1 MKSRVVIESGKD
13 RNKIE
18 LLDAA
23 LDEAGLERLITESQE
38 KSNKAKDEF
47 SIVIKPNLAM
57 FFGEKIIITDP
68 ELVEHLVDRIH
79 NLGYTKVVVG
89 EAQNAF
95 SKWLKNREMNNI
107 ARTAGYKFC
116 TLQGRA
122 YDVIDLAEDTESC
135 DFPPEFSLVGIP
147 ISRIWQKA
155 DFRISFAKNKT
166 HEEYWY
172 TLCLKNLLGAIA
184 KADKHLHYHSRLNV
198 YDVCLEIY
206 QKFPVHFNI
215 IDAYDSSQGNIG
227 AQMSNPNQTKT
238 IIAGDNTILVDWV
251 GALKMGVDPY
261 YSPLNKKALLEI
273 GLPDNY
279 EIIGDLSPYKGWKNC
294 SPFIADSLYRLD
306 DAETLRHIMWPA
318 SFTNNAKLFPWIKWR
333 YKFVNRLLSPIWA
346 KIDSISIIRWLF
358 IAFNYSVVLMYFILR
373 AWGTIFHKRSLK
385 RKELPINLS
394 IDMIESNAYESLPAY
409 IRPYEITV
417 DAIPKK
423 NGICHAFSDK
433 AIVFYMERTVDIQF
447 EDFIS
452 RVDICDAVSQMKDYI
467 GGKTVKVDFDKQNRC
482 VHQIERTVYLP
493 QPNLLT
499 IFNAKDIDLTKIE
512 WITYEN
518 DFHKII
524 WKKLFSDTHTA
535 NYDDGAIVFERD
547 DCRTKIRILVRQEF
561 PFPYVLRW
569 LKLHYMPRLRRWVM
583 VSVYRHFF
591 NNTIDNYLS
600 VAEGLYKPIGNSW
613 IPPE

>member
-238 IIAGDNTILVDWV
+238 YITFSNDTYVCIHSAI
-251 GALKMGVDPY
+251 PY
-261 YSPLNKKALLEI
+261 NI
-273 GLPDNY
+273 F
-279 EIIGDLSPYKGWKNC
+279 PYK
-294 SPFIADSLYRLD
+294 IA
-306 DAETLRHIMWPA
+306 
-318 SFTNNAKLFPWIKWR
+318 N
-333 YKFVNRLLSPIWA
+333 
-346 KIDSISIIRWLF
+346 
-358 IAFNYSVVLMYFILR
+358 
-373 AWGTIFHKRSLK
+373 
-385 RKELPINLS
+385 
-394 IDMIESNAYESLPAY
+394 
-409 IRPYEITV
+409 
-417 DAIPKK
+417 
-423 NGICHAFSDK
+423 
-433 AIVFYMERTVDIQF
+433 
-447 EDFIS
+447 
-452 RVDICDAVSQMKDYI
+452 
-467 GGKTVKVDFDKQNRC
+467 
-482 VHQIERTVYLP
+482 
-493 QPNLLT
+493 
-499 IFNAKDIDLTKIE
+499 
-512 WITYEN
+512 
-518 DFHKII
+518 
-524 WKKLFSDTHTA
+524 LFSYT
-535 NYDDGAIVFERD
+535 E
-547 DCRTKIRILVRQEF
+547 
-561 PFPYVLRW
+561 
-569 LKLHYMPRLRRWVM
+569 
-583 VSVYRHFF
+583 
-591 NNTIDNYLS
+591 
-600 VAEGLYKPIGNSW
+600 
-613 IPPE
+613 